1 MKKRKRLG
9 AAIIF
14 WLASV
19 GCMTVLLVLSFGTY
33 LQLNMEV
40 KQIKQEL
47 VMLSESR
54 QHSGEADAVTVLAN
68 EESDPVGT
76 KETEQPRDL
85 SLKGISDKEVS
96 DDAVKQEASNANAS
110 VGEIGEDNTTEK
122 QAESDAGAVK
132 TVYDDKENAEE
143 KTEEVTLL
151 FAGDLLLSGAILRQ
165 YAKNDNEITGLTEEG
180 LLNTMNSADIFMVN
194 HEFPFSD
201 RGEPMENKEYTFRAP
216 LDKTNI
222 LGELGIDIV
231 SLANNHTL
239 DYGTDALMDTF
250 TALDDAGV
258 AYVGAGENL
267 DRARALEIIEVGG
280 KKIGFLAA
288 SRVIPVT
295 NWNATDTKPG
305 MLTTYDPTRL
315 LTEIEAAEDKCDFLV
330 VYVHWG
336 LEYKEIPEDYQVT
349 MAKQYIDAGADAV
362 IGSHPHV
369 VQGVSYYKDK
379 IIAYSL
385 GNFIFGN
392 TIKQGMMLELTLD
405 TDGEVKAELIP
416 YYSPGFQL
424 KEMSEEAEQ
433 EFFKYITEISF
444 NASVDENGLILPLQ

>member
-1 MKKRKRLG
+1 MKVSKKLKT
-9 AAIIF
+9 AVVL

-19 GCMTVLLVLSFGTY
+19 CCMWGLLALSYGMYTE
-33 LQLNMEV
+33 LNNEV
-40 KQIKQEL
+40 ADMRQTALLWSEKQKQNVPGDSIAVIEKAEND
-47 VMLSESR
+47 LS
-54 QHSGEADAVTVLAN
+54 
-68 EESDPVGT
+68 GT
-76 KETEQPRDL
+76 KETEQPRDM
-85 SLKGISDKEVS
+85 SLKGLEDGTNVENVYAINNATSKTDVESDIGELSDEKTEVDKEVEL
-96 DDAVKQEASNANAS
+96 VE
-110 VGEIGEDNTTEK
+110 E
-122 QAESDAGAVK
+122 
-132 TVYDDKENAEE
+132 AEE
-143 KTEEVTLL
+143 VSIL

-165 YAKNDNEITGLTEEG
+165 YERSKSQITGLTVES
-180 LLNTMNSADIFMVN
+180 LLDKMNAADIFMVN

-216 LDKTNI
+216 LNRLNI

-231 SLANNHTL
+231 SLANNHAL
-239 DYGTDALMDTF
+239 DYGLDALMDTF

-267 DRARALEIIEVGG
+267 ERAKALQIIESGG

-295 NWNATDTKPG
+295 NWNATDTKAG

-315 LTEIEAAEDKCDFLV
+315 LEEIKVADAECDFLV

-336 LEYKEIPEDYQVT
+336 LEYQEMPEKYQIT

-369 VQGVSYYKDK
+369 VQGVSYYKGK

-392 TIKQGMMLELTLD
+392 TIKQGMMLELTLGAD
-405 TDGEVKAELIP
+405 NEVTAELVP
-416 YYSPGFQL
+416 FYSPGFQL
-424 KEMSEEAEQ
+424 QEMTEETKQ
-433 EFFKYITEISF
+433 EFFKYISEISF
-444 NASVDENGLILPLQ
+444 DATVDENGLILPLQ